1 MAFRFS
7 LATLLKLREIA
18 EQREERLLGQ
28 IQGQIGQSRQALV
41 DLAARREG
49 LFRMREEALQQSTS
63 AVDLLNS
70 YEQVRVVENLEE
82 SGRVQLAKLETL
94 RDQQMKIYQAA
105 HCKAEVLTEMRGDQ
119 KELFYKELAK
129 KEQGTMDDNFSSRRA
144 FK

>member
-28 IQGQIGQSRQALV
+28 IQSQIVQSRQSLV
-41 DLAARREG
+41 DLAAQREE
-49 LFRMREEALQQSTS
+49 LFRVREEALRQSTS

-70 YEQVRVVENLEE
+70 YEQVSNVERLEE
-82 SGRVQLAKLETL
+82 SGREQLTKLITL
-94 RDQQMKIYQAA
+94 RDQQMKIYQGA
-105 HCKAEVLTEMRGDQ
+105 HVKTEVLNEMRSGQ
-119 KELFYKELAK
+119 KELFYKELSK
-129 KEQGTMDDNFSSRRA
+129 REQSVMDDNFSSRRA

>member
-28 IQGQIGQSRQALV
+28 IQGQIVQARQSLV
-41 DLAARREG
+41 DLAAQRVALFHAREQ
-49 LFRMREEALQQSTS
+49 ALQQSTS

-70 YEQVRVVENLEE
+70 YELVRGVERLET
-82 SGRVQLAKLETL
+82 SGREQLAKLITL
-94 RDQQMKIYQAA
+94 RDQQMKIYQGA
-105 HCKAEVLTEMRGDQ
+105 HQKAEVLTEMRGDQ
-119 KELFYKELAK
+119 KELFYKELTK
-129 KEQGTMDDNFSSRRA
+129 REQSTMDDNFNSRRA

>member
-28 IQGQIGQSRQALV
+28 IQGQIAQTRQSLS
-41 DLAARREG
+41 DLATQRVG
-49 LFRMREEALQQSTS
+49 LFRAREEALQQSTS

-70 YEQVRVVENLEE
+70 YEQVRGVERLEE
-82 SGRVQLAKLETL
+82 SGREQLAKLLTL
-94 RDQQMKIYQAA
+94 RDQQMKIYQGA
-105 HCKAEVLTEMRGDQ
+105 HQKTEVLTEMRGDQ
-119 KELFYKELAK
+119 KELFYKELTK
-129 KEQGTMDDNFSSRRA
+129 KEQSVMDDNFSSRRA

>member
-28 IQGQIGQSRQALV
+28 IQGQIVQARQFLV
-41 DLAARREG
+41 DLAAQREE
-49 LFRMREEALQQSTS
+49 LFRIREQALQQSTS
-63 AVDLLNS
+63 AVDLLHS
-70 YEQVRVVENLEE
+70 YEQVRNVERLEQ
-82 SGRVQLAKLETL
+82 SGREQIVKLETL

-105 HCKAEVLTEMRGDQ
+105 HRKAEVLTEMRSDQ
-119 KELFYKELAK
+119 KEMFYKELTK
-129 KEQGTMDDNFSSRRA
+129 KEQGVMDDNFSSRRA

>member
-28 IQGQIGQSRQALV
+28 IQGQIVQSRQSLA

-70 YEQVRVVENLEE
+70 YEQVRVVERLEE
-82 SGRVQLAKLETL
+82 SSRAQLAKLETL
-94 RDQQMKIYQAA
+94 RDQQMKIYQDA
-105 HCKAEVLTEMRGDQ
+105 HRKAEVLTEMRGDQ

-129 KEQGTMDDNFSSRRA
+129 KEQGVMDDNFSSRRA

>member
-28 IQGQIGQSRQALV
+28 IQSQIVQSRQSLV
-41 DLAARREG
+41 DLAAQREE
-49 LFRMREEALQQSTS
+49 LFRVREEALRQSTS

-70 YEQVRVVENLEE
+70 YEQVRNVERLEE
-82 SGRVQLAKLETL
+82 SGREQLTKLTTL
-94 RDQQMKIYQAA
+94 RDQQMKIYQGA
-105 HCKAEVLTEMRGDQ
+105 HVKTEVLNEMRSGQ
-119 KELFYKELAK
+119 KELFYKKLSK
-129 KEQGTMDDNFSSRRA
+129 REQSVMDDNFSSRRA